1 MQDKTQCLE
10 ATEGSVGL
18 RIDKDK
24 SKIMNMMTDC
34 LQTAR
39 VGSGVVRIDVLSF
52 PAGCRTRRLNQA

>member
-52 PAGCRTRRLNQA
+52 PAG